1 MVRVPALQDQ
11 VGVTTETLALGL
23 ALVPVIA
30 GIGSLAGGLVV
41 HHRGSRLVLRV
52 TAPLVPVA
60 VLVASSSTS
69 MPALLVSLAG
79 VGLVL
84 GAADAAMAI
93 QALVVQ
99 RSTHRPVI
107 GRGYAF
113 FAIGGIAAS
122 LIASATTAAGW
133 TPAQTALLVAAL
145 GVPVSVTA
153 GFFLP
158 HERYVEEDPVDA
170 ADAARPARRLAA
182 PALAVVS
189 AQIVDAAVSTWA
201 ALFLHVGL
209 GIDEAGAALGYG
221 AYAFASTGAR
231 LVTDRLLVRRS
242 HQRVILAAAALG
254 GGGALALALSDG
266 LIPALLALGLLG
278 LGVGPIVPSAFV
290 AVGRDPRSVPRDI
303 ARLNACNYVGYLVGT
318 PLVSA
323 VASTAGVTRS
333 IPLTA
338 AALIGAIPLARG
350 RASQQL
356 VKPSG

>member
-1 MVRVPALQDQ
+1 M
-11 VGVTTETLALGL
+11 TTETLALGL

-41 HHRGSRLVLRV
+41 HHRGSRIVLRL
-52 TAPLVPVA
+52 TAPLVPIA

-69 MPALLVSLAG
+69 MALLLVSLAG

-99 RSTHRPVI
+99 RSTSRPVI

-133 TPAQTALLVAAL
+133 RPAQTALLIAVV
-145 GVPVSVTA
+145 GVPASTVA

-158 HERYVEEDPVDA
+158 HERYVVEEQAESTDST
-170 ADAARPARRLAA
+170 RSARRLVA

-231 LVTDRLLVRRS
+231 LITDRLLADRS
-242 HQRVILAAAALG
+242 PNRVVLAAAALG
-254 GGGALALALSDG
+254 GAGALALALSDG
-266 LIPALLALGLLG
+266 LVPALLALGLLG

-303 ARLNACNYVGYLVGT
+303 ARLNACNYLGYLVGT
-318 PLVSA
+318 PLVSI

-338 AALIGAIPLARG
+338 GALIGAIPLARSREAVG
-350 RASQQL
+350 ATQAPR
-356 VKPSG
+356 